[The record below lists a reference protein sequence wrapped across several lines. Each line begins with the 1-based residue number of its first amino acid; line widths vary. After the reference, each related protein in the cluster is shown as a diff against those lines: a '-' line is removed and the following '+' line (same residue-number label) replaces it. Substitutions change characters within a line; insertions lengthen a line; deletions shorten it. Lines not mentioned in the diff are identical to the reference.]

1 VAIDNSTGKT
11 KGFYERG
18 AAKFAA
24 IPKFTTIKGSTVAK
38 VLQQVNCATVSTLVQ
53 LTGRPIKSVL
63 STLKTLHDRSKIH
76 IGGYEINKRNQASRI
91 WYWGDGDDAR
101 EPSTVKHSNGF
112 IPRPDE
118 AAAWLRNPI

>member
-1 VAIDNSTGKT
+1 MS
-11 KGFYERG
+11 EM
-18 AAKFAA
+18 
-24 IPKFTTIKGSTVAK
+24 PKFTTVKGSTVAK

-76 IGGYEINKRNQASRI
+76 IGGYEINKRNQASRV
-91 WYWGDGDDAR
+91 WHWGDGDDAR
-101 EPSTVKHSNGF
+101 EPVDSNGKLTF